1 MSRWQEEFN
10 AHPIHETLREL
21 RKFAETQFQDMESQE
36 IPEKRRFIKVISTFE
51 ETLGKLDPELVPAN
65 QLDSLNTALKAPN
78 QNIWNQLTAYA
89 GNGNVAHLAT
99 ANNHISIQLTTL
111 SLLLAIAK
119 RSAREAPLRGLEKI
133 TDEIAEALVAK
144 KEQIQEQYDTLSGSL
159 ADTQNEL
166 EKLTSTIEVRRTA
179 TENQLA
185 QWQQQFSE
193 AQERR
198 STEYSS
204 WRNTTDEKAKEAIQ
218 TIVNESK
225 AKTTHL
231 QVSTDAKLTEIIQ
244 DAKSKHQSILD
255 LYELTAGD
263 SVAAGY
269 LKNADDEFKQANN
282 WRYITIGF
290 IVATVI
296 WLLVANFLDSAV
308 NADGNIIWSKLVT
321 IISLTGVLL
330 FGAAYSSQQSNRHR
344 SNEKKTR
351 WFALQVKAVDPF
363 ISSLTPEQQQTLK
376 KGLSEKLFGGFNEAG
391 DKDGTVIDEHAW
403 SVVVKS
409 ITDILGKLPKGS

>member
-1 MSRWQEEFN
+1 MSRWKELFD
-10 AHPIHETLREL
+10 AHPIHGTLGEL
-21 RKFAETQFQDMESQE
+21 RGMAETQFQDVDSQE
-36 IPEKRRFIKVISTFE
+36 VPEKRRFIKVICTFE
-51 ETLGKLDPELVPAN
+51 EILGKLDPELTPTN
-65 QLDSLNTALKAPN
+65 QLDSLNTVLRAPN

-89 GNGNVAHLAT
+89 GNGNVAHLAS
-99 ANNHISIQLTTL
+99 ANDHISNQLTTL

-119 RSAREAPLRGLEKI
+119 RSAREAPLRGLEKVA
-133 TDEIAEALVAK
+133 DEAAEALVAK
-144 KEQIQEQYDTLSGSL
+144 KENVQEQYDILSESL
-159 ADTQNEL
+159 GATQNEL
-166 EKLTSTIEVRRTA
+166 VKLTSTIEARRTA
-179 TENQLA
+179 TDNQLA
-185 QWQQQFSE
+185 QWQQQFAD

-198 STEYSS
+198 SAEYSS
-204 WRNTTDEKAKEAIQ
+204 WRETTDDKAKEAIQ

-225 AKTTHL
+225 EKTTLL
-231 QVSTDAKLTEIIQ
+231 QDGTDAKLTEIIQ
-244 DAKSKHQSILD
+244 DAKFKHQSILD

-269 LKNADDEFKQANN
+269 LKNADDEFKQANT
-282 WRYITIGF
+282 WRHVTIGF

-296 WLLVANFLDSAV
+296 WLLIANFFDSAV
-308 NADGNIIWSKLVT
+308 NTDGNIVWSKLVT

-363 ISSLTPEQQQTLK
+363 ISSLTSDQQQTLK
-376 KGLSEKLFGGFNEAG
+376 KALSEKLFGGINEAG